1 MRSFSRWS
9 SITLIALSACM
20 GTPEPAPV
28 EPEAPAI
35 TEVPELGAQDPAQL
49 AAQADRKY
57 ALVPSPVE
65 TEAALT
71 KAGID
76 TKLGE
81 LITVRAW
88 KLDEKDTERV
98 AVRVGVILAD
108 TLLTLKTSTDDA
120 VVAHLEELRHGM
132 TTLQGGE
139 DLDKTLVDI
148 ITRIKAGAVTR
159 DELLKEFDQLAGAV
173 IPELEFN
180 GVARVVPL
188 VQAGSW
194 LEAANLVAK
203 AAKAKGNAAAA
214 SDILKQPD
222 VVQYFADFAKQRDP
236 STPAP
241 VGAALDATLAALTAI
256 ATKADPLTDADLDSI
271 TQATEGVLALL

>member
-1 MRSFSRWS
+1 MRSNSWWS
-9 SITLIALSACM
+9 VVSLIALTACS
-20 GTPEPAPV
+20 GAPAPAPAEPPAPV
-28 EPEAPAI
+28 GSEA
-35 TEVPELGAQDPAQL
+35 PELGNQDPTQL

-65 TEAALT
+65 TEAALQ
-71 KAGID
+71 KAGVD
-76 TKLGE
+76 SKLDS
-81 LITVRAW
+81 LITVRTW

-98 AVRVGVILAD
+98 AVRTGVILAD
-108 TLLTLKTSTDDA
+108 TLLTLKTAKDEE
-120 VVAHLEELRHGM
+120 VVAHLEELRQGM
-132 TTLQGGE
+132 TTLKGG
-139 DLDKTLVDI
+139 DDVDKTLVDI
-148 ITRIKAGAVTR
+148 ITRVKAGAVTR

-203 AAKAKGNAAAA
+203 AAKGKAASV

-222 VVQYFADFAKQRDP
+222 VVSYFAEFSKQRDP

-241 VGAALDATLAALTAI
+241 VGAVLDTTLASLTAI
-256 ATKADPLTDADLDSI
+256 STKTEPLTDADLDAI
-271 TQATEGVLALL
+271 TQAAEAVLVLL

>member
-1 MRSFSRWS
+1 MRSNSWWS
-9 SITLIALSACM
+9 LVSLLALAACS
-20 GTPEPAPV
+20 GSPEPAPA
-28 EPEAPAI
+28 EPPAPVAAE
-35 TEVPELGAQDPAQL
+35 TPELGDQDPAQL

-65 TEAALT
+65 TEAALV

-76 TKLGE
+76 GKLGA
-81 LITVRAW
+81 LITPRAW

-98 AVRVGVILAD
+98 AVRTGVILAD
-108 TLLTLKTSTDDA
+108 TLLTLKTSKDEE
-120 VVAHLEELRHGM
+120 VIAHLEELRQGM
-132 TTLQGGE
+132 ATLNGGE
-139 DLDKTLVDI
+139 DVDKTLADI
-148 ITRIKAGAVTR
+148 ITRVKAGAVTR
-159 DELLKEFDQLAGAV
+159 EELLKEFDQLAGAV

-203 AAKAKGNAAAA
+203 AAKGKAESV

-222 VVQYFADFAKQRDP
+222 VVAYFAEFSKQRDP

-241 VGAALDATLAALTAI
+241 VGAVLDTTLASLTAI
-256 ATKADPLTDADLDSI
+256 STKTEPLTDADLDAI
-271 TQATEGVLALL
+271 TQAAEAVLVLL

>member
-1 MRSFSRWS
+1 MRSNSWWS
-9 SITLIALSACM
+9 LVSLVTLVACS
-20 GTPEPAPV
+20 GSPEPAPA
-28 EPEAPAI
+28 EPPAPVAAE
-35 TEVPELGAQDPAQL
+35 TPELGDQDPALL

-65 TEAALT
+65 TEAALA

-76 TKLGE
+76 GKLGG

-98 AVRVGVILAD
+98 AVRTGVILAD
-108 TLLTLKTSTDDA
+108 TLLTLKTAKDEE
-120 VVAHLEELRHGM
+120 VIAHLEELRQGM
-132 TTLQGGE
+132 TTLKGGE
-139 DLDKTLVDI
+139 DVDKTLVDI
-148 ITRIKAGAVTR
+148 ITRVKAGAVTR
-159 DELLKEFDQLAGAV
+159 EELLKEFDQLAGAV

-180 GVARVVPL
+180 GVSRVVPL

-203 AAKAKGNAAAA
+203 AAKGNAASV

-222 VVQYFADFAKQRDP
+222 VVGYFAEFSKQRDP

-241 VGAALDATLAALTAI
+241 VGAVLDTTLASLTAI
-256 ATKADPLTDADLDSI
+256 STKTEPLTDADLDAI
-271 TQATEGVLALL
+271 TQAAEAVLVLL

>member
-1 MRSFSRWS
+1 MRSNTWWS
-9 SITLIALSACM
+9 LVSLITLVACS
-20 GTPEPAPV
+20 GSPEPAPA
-28 EPEAPAI
+28 EPPAPVAAE
-35 TEVPELGAQDPAQL
+35 TPELGDQDPAQL

-65 TEAALT
+65 TEAALA

-76 TKLGE
+76 GKLGG
-81 LITVRAW
+81 LITARAW

-98 AVRVGVILAD
+98 AVRTGVILAD
-108 TLLTLKTSTDDA
+108 TLLTLKTAKDEE
-120 VVAHLEELRHGM
+120 VIAHLEELRQGM
-132 TTLQGGE
+132 ATLKGGE
-139 DLDKTLVDI
+139 DVDKTLVDI
-148 ITRIKAGAVTR
+148 ITRVKAGAVTR
-159 DELLKEFDQLAGAV
+159 EELLKEFDQLAGAV

-180 GVARVVPL
+180 GVSRVVPL

-203 AAKAKGNAAAA
+203 AAKGNAASV

-222 VVQYFADFAKQRDP
+222 VVSYFAEFSKQRDP

-241 VGAALDATLAALTAI
+241 VGAVLDTTLASLTAI
-256 ATKADPLTDADLDSI
+256 STKTEPLTDADLDAI
-271 TQATEGVLALL
+271 TQAAEAVLVLL